1 MEKVNLIQFLK
12 QHDLPFVDDQE
23 KLWAKVVSFEV
34 FRDVSDTKMLIGT
47 YEDINAFEQN
57 KEQSL
62 FLTPIQ
68 TLRESEFQELR
79 QISFKIISDMKI
91 KGHCTVKFALSDKSW
106 EYSIIDI
113 SPYNSQLK
121 AFSQVTRGIDIEAIK
136 EQLAQGELLK
146 DIKNERTGLSIL
158 SESTYTY
165 LSLFYDEDRF
175 VSARNME
182 SAFLKVARL
191 LTGNEKQAIMSNT
204 AELTDDEL
212 YQKLV
217 KGSTNQIIILLEAL
231 RRGFSVEELY
241 GLTKIN
247 SLFLDKFQHIVEIEE
262 ELKINVFDPQLL
274 KEAKRYGLSDER
286 IAEIWS
292 NEWPEIRRRRL
303 LDDILPSYKKAD
315 KQASNYYFTSYELRQ
330 ELEESEE
337 VKILIL
343 AERPDDKL
351 PELIKNLKSL
361 NIQIITLGQVIDEAD
376 KNYLEQGSLE
386 NLLDLIDYEG
396 INQILI
402 LKEWEETEPLEE
414 LEIHVYGDGL
424 FDLGREELRELFI
437 QSEEKE
443 S

>member
-1 MEKVNLIQFLK
+1 
-12 QHDLPFVDDQE
+12 
-23 KLWAKVVSFEV
+23 
-34 FRDVSDTKMLIGT
+34 
-47 YEDINAFEQN
+47 
-57 KEQSL
+57 
-62 FLTPIQ
+62 
-68 TLRESEFQELR
+68 FQELR